1 MTVPLRPRPRVGGV
15 ETGSEGV
22 DMVAAVDGRPF
33 LEFAAVLLGV
43 EKEWDFVVDGGAEE
57 AVAGRCDDEATE
69 LCVGDCFC
77 SLSFAG
83 VDGEAKED

>member
-1 MTVPLRPRPRVGGV
+1 
-15 ETGSEGV
+15 
-22 DMVAAVDGRPF
+22 MVAAVDGRPF

-57 AVAGRCDDEATE
+57 AVASSSQRPATE
-69 LCVGDCFC
+69 LCVGNCFC